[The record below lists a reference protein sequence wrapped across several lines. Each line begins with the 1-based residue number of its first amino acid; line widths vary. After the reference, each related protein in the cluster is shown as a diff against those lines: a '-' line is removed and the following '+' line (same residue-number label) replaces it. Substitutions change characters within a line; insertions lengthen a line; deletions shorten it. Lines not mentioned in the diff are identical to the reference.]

1 MIACVSEGNVFP
13 KKKRRKKNVNFMSG
27 LSPCVPEE
35 NEKTRGDKNKA
46 DLTHTLKHTLKH
58 RHTTESDPLYSRNPA
73 STSIPRPLPRSYDPR
88 AERTNSGEAGKKIPM
103 KVCVFWRLQEQP
115 GPYSSVSEPGR
126 KDTGCR
132 SKPGGF
138 FFSSSTLIHINKG
151 PNHVTAQTTP
161 TESWLSESSR
171 GVTVIDGG
179 LPE

>member
-13 KKKRRKKNVNFMSG
+13 KKKRKENVNFMSG

-46 DLTHTLKHTLKH
+46 DLTHTLKHTQTHNRERPPLQPKPGLNLH
-58 RHTTESDPLYSRNPA
+58 PPAAASLLRSPGRENEQRRRRKKDPDESVCFL
-73 STSIPRPLPRSYDPR
+73 
-88 AERTNSGEAGKKIPM
+88 EALGTG
-103 KVCVFWRLQEQP
+103 FRP

-171 GVTVIDGG
+171 GVTVKDGG